1 MIFCLVLAVAAVVD
15 PAVWR
20 CPPGVSARV
29 DGGALVFS
37 IDAKSK
43 DPVVATADLPLPAAD
58 GEGRLTQEIEVENVA
73 RLVWGGDLSVA
84 QMDASGRRLAET
96 LVDIRETSHM
106 RPVGRKVRYRN
117 EGRLHPSAK
126 SLQVRVELRRPTKDY
141 GSGDLL
147 RLTRL
152 AFSAAGPK
160 PSLNG
165 AFFGSGVSGSKG
177 DRSLVLGGAHG
188 IALAYQTRSRG
199 AWSDMVQFR
208 REEDIFFPSGEGTV
222 EAFFRPDGS
231 RLGREATLFEAYNG
245 YICGRYH
252 VKGFGNGLGSV
263 MRLAYLPS
271 ARKMR
276 LSMRDW
282 CGAAFEREFEN
293 VELQDGVWTHVA
305 VQWTPDGKAELFAGG
320 VRCGEMPLT
329 GYQALPLGDETVS
342 DINDRHA
349 TEFFLG
355 ASATDTRLRKPSDEP
370 KTAFQG
376 RVDELRVS
384 TGRRYGGDFTPAAGF
399 AVDAATRALF
409 TFDRD
414 FDGVSGGGFGW
425 MPASVYANVGRCD
438 YAGKAPAGITAEND
452 PRRVFDIVNYRDMP
466 SEREFREARR
476 QVVKRASVKAGGA
489 FVIDTPE
496 RFYMDYVEI
505 SNVHGSRPLAD
516 IRVVN
521 RGRADSASFEDLRAS
536 MGLEGLPDR
545 EKANRLFQ
553 YAISASDY
561 FMNNQVDFAAGGD
574 VPHSVIMDGLAMLNG
589 YCGFEC
595 GPLNTVA
602 ANLFTLVGDLP
613 ASVTLGYG
621 HMFEQVYFDGKNHI
635 YDLSA
640 QKFFPCFDNATSAS
654 IAEMGD
660 EPGIFWRMGASP
672 DHYIR
677 KGTCDRES
685 RNPVYFDRMA
695 VTLNPGERF
704 RAWAA
709 NDGQMNNLQVLRRG
723 KVGRRIKNSAGD
735 DERDYGKFVNADDSK
750 MLVFRRD
757 RIFPH
762 FSNAFVTFDGRPAA
776 DNPAFSD
783 GGNSFTYRVRN
794 PFPIVFG
801 EYAAF
806 LKRGGFAK
814 LEMSTDRGRT
824 FRALPQGTDG
834 VSRIEY
840 LVKARHEY
848 LIKVCAPVSDIARFA
863 ARTEVMFNP
872 RLFAGWLH
880 SGRNELTLKGV
891 GGTAEVSVAW
901 REPDKEIVVGD
912 NPAYSGTMPGFERQI
927 VVADPDRPLRLK
939 VKGAGTDAHVR
950 TSGKVKAALAGG
962 ELTVSYDPSAPRLIR
977 RGNDNLEPQAEFP
990 QIAVV
995 EIVDGNAVK
1004 PLTVIVSPDAR
1015 LIQLDRPAMCRKSG
1029 EKVSFPCAGLRPG
1042 KYAVFSLSRFP
1053 GEMERYGGAFRLK
1066 DPANP
1071 SDAPTIAKYHNGAF
1085 DYLKAGYSK
1094 KGGRARWKWDTAV
1107 LAGKGLPREHG
1118 AWSFR
1123 SFDAPKS
1130 SFEVTLSGDVP
1141 EGAEIAALMVLP
1153 FPDMEARLDL
1163 RKILFGINCQPQIVS
1178 EAFLPEA
1185 TCGAA
1190 LKTARPARAAKADP
1204 QPPARIAAIS
1214 PVKRG
1219 ELRLTPTFS
1228 CCSVSFGAPQTE
1240 GLVMEFRKAG
1250 DGSAEVWRKF
1260 RLPCHFSETQEYR
1273 GSIWGLQAGSRYEVR
1288 FRVGGNELARG
1299 AFATWDP
1306 EIKVARTVEIDP
1318 ATARFPI
1325 VVSDRGSADGWIRY
1339 TAKGGAA
1346 LHNPGSG
1353 DHFTVTN
1360 AAYVVFDGMELTGGN
1375 NGHVFNLAQS
1385 HDIRCCNLNIHDW
1398 GQKGVPSYTE
1408 KDLGRIVRAPGRWA
1422 VNDHAFYVGRGMKN
1436 TVIERCW
1443 VHDQNSRSVSWY
1455 YSHPYGQNAVTMA
1468 QPDGN
1473 TVLRWNDFIGSDDHR
1488 WNDAVT
1494 SYGNFDPDGG
1504 FNRDADVYGNY
1515 FCFAADDGIELDG
1528 GQQNIRVWENR
1539 FDMSYTGVSVQGNTV
1554 SPSYVWRN
1562 WFGPCRD
1569 EFGLRGAT
1577 IKTSGVMKGSAGE
1590 SVSLIWGNTLGG
1602 GGWGEPIWLK
1612 EGYRLFAWDN
1622 KALNSQKS
1630 YAWRTE
1636 ADRAAA
1642 TILPDSERPG
1652 ALKPDE
1658 TAAAF
1663 PVRPLPFVLD
1673 RQSVDVGRSRA
1684 KVRIRANWTGSGSV
1698 RQIGFKVVKNSSC
1711 GWFDV
1716 EPRDGT
1722 IGPDGMDFT
1731 VSFTGREPDRRFL
1744 ADVFLVRTERGL
1756 SRPCL
1761 VTADTG
1767 YVHPLRCHKEGE
1779 FAAYAEDPKIGS
1791 DGWIEAGFD
1800 VPKRGTYYFMV
1811 RGTGRNPVYDGRG
1824 RPELEVSVDG
1834 SKPEVSVQ
1842 QADVFPAW
1850 TMLCPAR
1857 KFGRMIRQ
1865 YDLDAGRHTLRLRLV
1880 RNEFDIEALA
1890 VTDSPGSFERR

>member
-1 MIFCLVLAVAAVVD
+1 MVFCILLAVAAILD
-15 PAVWR
+15 PAAWK
-20 CPPGVSARV
+20 CPPGVSVRA
-29 DGGALVFS
+29 DGGSLVFS

-43 DPVVATADLPLPAAD
+43 DPVFATADLPLPAAD
-58 GEGRLTQEIEVENVA
+58 AEGRLTQDVEVENVA

-84 QMDASGRRLAET
+84 QMDASGKRLAES

-106 RPVGRKVRYRN
+106 RPVGRKVRYRD

-126 SLQVRVELRRPTKDY
+126 SLQARVELRRPTKDY
-141 GSGDLL
+141 GAGDLL

-152 AFSAAGPK
+152 SFSAADPK
-160 PSLNG
+160 PPLNG
-165 AFFGSGVSGSKG
+165 AFFSGGVSGSKG

-208 REEDIFFPSGEGTV
+208 REEDVFYPAGAGTV
-222 EAFFRPDGS
+222 EAFFRPDAS

-245 YICGRYH
+245 YVCGRYH
-252 VKGFGNGLGSV
+252 VKGFGAGLGSV

-271 ARKMR
+271 ARKMS

-282 CGAAFEREFEN
+282 RGKAFGCEFEN
-293 VELQDGVWTHVA
+293 VELHDGTWTHVA
-305 VQWTPDGKAELFAGG
+305 VQWTPDGKAELFVGG
-320 VRCGEMPLT
+320 TKRGEMSLA
-329 GYQALPLGDETVS
+329 GYQALPLGDESVS

-355 ASATDTRLRKPSDEP
+355 ASAEDTRLRHADRKPQ
-370 KTAFQG
+370 TMFQG
-376 RVDELRVS
+376 AVDELRVS
-384 TGRRYGGDFTPAAGF
+384 TGCRYRGAFTPASGF
-399 AVDAATRALF
+399 AVDASTRALF

-414 FDGVSGGGFGW
+414 FDGVSGGGLGW

-438 YAGKAPAGITAEND
+438 YQGRMPSEIVPEND
-452 PRRVFDIVNYRDMP
+452 PRRVFEIVNYRDVP
-466 SEREFREARR
+466 SENEFREARR
-476 QVVKRASVKAGGA
+476 RVVKSRRIKTGGA
-489 FVIDTPE
+489 FAVDVPQ

-505 SNVHGSRPLAD
+505 SNERGARPLAGV
-516 IRVVN
+516 RLVN
-521 RGRADSASFEDLRAS
+521 KGRADPASFEDMRGS
-536 MGLEGLPDR
+536 MGLDGLPDR

-574 VPHSVIMDGLAMLNG
+574 EPHSVIMDGLAMLNG

-613 ASVTLGYG
+613 ASVALGYG

-640 QKFFPCFDNATSAS
+640 QKFFPCFDNTTSAS
-654 IAEMGD
+654 LAEMGD
-660 EPGIFWRMGASP
+660 EPGVFWRMGACP

-704 RAWAA
+704 RAYAA
-709 NDGQMNNLQVLRRG
+709 NDGQMNNLQVMRRG
-723 KVGRRIKNSAGD
+723 SAGNRIKNSAGD
-735 DERDYGKFVNADDSK
+735 DERDYGKLVNADDSK

-762 FSNAFVTFDGRPAA
+762 FSNAFVTFDGRPAV

-783 GGNSFTYRVRN
+783 GGGSFTYSVRN

-806 LKRGGFAK
+806 LKRGGTAK
-814 LEMSTDRGRT
+814 LELSTDRGRT
-824 FRALPQGTDG
+824 FRALPQGADG
-834 VSRIEY
+834 VSRLEY

-848 LIKVCAPVSDIARFA
+848 LIKVCAPMSDVGRFA

-872 RLFAGWLH
+872 RIFAGWLH
-880 SGRNELTLKGV
+880 SGRNELTLKGD
-891 GGTAEVSVAW
+891 GGEAEVSVAW
-901 REPDKEIVVGD
+901 REPAKEISIGD
-912 NPAYSGTMPGFERQI
+912 NSACSGTIPGLERQI
-927 VVADPDRPLRLK
+927 VLADPYSPLRLK
-939 VKGAGTDAHVR
+939 VSGAGADAKVR
-950 TSGKVKAALAGG
+950 TSGKVKAAIAGG

-977 RGNDNLEPQAEFP
+977 RGDDNPEPHAEFP

-995 EIVDGNAVK
+995 EVVDGDAVK
-1004 PLTVIVSPDAR
+1004 PLTVVVSPNAR
-1015 LIQLDRPAMCRKSG
+1015 LIRLDRPAMCRKSG
-1029 EKVSFPCAGLRPG
+1029 EKVTFPCVGLKPG
-1042 KYAVFSLSRFP
+1042 NYAVFSLSRFP

-1066 DPANP
+1066 DPAKP

-1085 DYLKAGYSK
+1085 DYLKAGYSR
-1094 KGGRARWKWDTAV
+1094 KGERARWKWDTAV
-1107 LAGKGLPREHG
+1107 PLGKGLPREHG

-1123 SFDAPKS
+1123 TFEAPEKA
-1130 SFEVTLSGDVP
+1130 FEVVLAGDVP

-1163 RKILFGINCQPQIVS
+1163 RKILFGINCQPQMLRD
-1178 EAFLPEA
+1178 AFLPETPQKA
-1185 TCGAA
+1185 NVP
-1190 LKTARPARAAKADP
+1190 LTAEAESRPP
-1204 QPPARIAAIS
+1204 SARIAAIR
-1214 PVKRG
+1214 PVKNG
-1219 ELRLTPTFS
+1219 ELRLAPTFT
-1228 CCSVSFGAPQTE
+1228 CCSVSFGAPETE
-1240 GLVMEFRKAG
+1240 GLVMEYRKAG
-1250 DGSAEVWRKF
+1250 GSSAATWTEF
-1260 RLPCHFSETQEYR
+1260 RLPCHFKETQEYR
-1273 GSIWGLQAGSRYEVR
+1273 GSIWGLNENSSYEVR
-1288 FRVGGNELARG
+1288 FRLGDHELAKG
-1299 AFATWDP
+1299 AFTTWTTRVP
-1306 EIKVARTVEIDP
+1306 IARTVELDP
-1318 ATARFPI
+1318 ATVKFPV
-1325 VVSDRGSADGWIRY
+1325 VVSDRGTPNGWICY
-1339 TAKGGAA
+1339 TAKSGTV
-1346 LHNPGSG
+1346 LHNPGKG

-1360 AAYVVFDGMELTGGN
+1360 AAYVVFDAMELTGGEH
-1375 NGHVFNLAQS
+1375 GHVFNLVQS
-1385 HDIRCCNLNIHDW
+1385 QDIRCRNLNIHDW
-1398 GQKGVPSYTE
+1398 GQTGVSSYTE
-1408 KDLGRIVRAPGRWA
+1408 KDLGRVVRAPGFWA
-1422 VNDHAFYVGRGMKN
+1422 VNDHAFFVGRGMKN

-1443 VHDQNSRSVSWY
+1443 VHDQHSRSVSWY

-1515 FCFAADDGIELDG
+1515 MCFAGDDGIELDG

-1602 GGWGEPIWLK
+1602 GGWGEPIWLH
-1612 EGYRLFAWDN
+1612 EGYRLVAWDN
-1622 KALNSQKS
+1622 KTLNSQKA
-1630 YAWRTE
+1630 YAWRSD

-1642 TILPDSERPG
+1642 TLLPDTDCVGAVRPG
-1652 ALKPDE
+1652 E
-1658 TAAAF
+1658 TESLW

-1673 RQSVDVGRSRA
+1673 RQTIDVGRSRE
-1684 KVRIRANWTGSGSV
+1684 KVRFKAWWIGGKSSKPV
-1698 RQIGFKVVKNSSC
+1698 GFKVVKNSAF

-1716 EPRDGT
+1716 APKEGV
-1722 IGPDGMDFT
+1722 IGPEGLDFT
-1731 VSFTGREPDRRFL
+1731 LSFNGREPDRRFL
-1744 ADVFLVRTERGL
+1744 GGVFLVRTKHGL

-1761 VTADTG
+1761 VTAETD
-1767 YVHPLRCHKEGE
+1767 YVHPLVCHRPGE
-1779 FAAYAEDPKIGS
+1779 FAEYATGLKPDAG
-1791 DGWIEAGFD
+1791 GWYEASFD
-1800 VPKRGTYYFMV
+1800 VPKGGTYYFMV
-1811 RGTGRNPVYDGRG
+1811 RGTGHAPVYDGRR

-1834 SKPEVSVQ
+1834 AKSEVSVQ
-1842 QADVFPAW
+1842 QTDLFPTW
-1850 TMLCPAR
+1850 TMICPSR

-1865 YDLDAGRHTLRLRLV
+1865 YDLDAGRHVLRFRLIK
-1880 RNEFDIEALA
+1880 NGFDIEAA
-1890 VTDSPGSFERR
+1890 AITDSPGSFERR